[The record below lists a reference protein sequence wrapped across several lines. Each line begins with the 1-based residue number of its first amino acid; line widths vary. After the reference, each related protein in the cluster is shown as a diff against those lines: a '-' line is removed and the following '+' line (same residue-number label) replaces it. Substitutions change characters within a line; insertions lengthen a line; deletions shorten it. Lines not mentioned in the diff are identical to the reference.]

1 MGQVLRLNLPHLHSR
16 WYVLRLLG
24 RKHMSTKISEMK
36 LQAKEQ
42 HEVAFIVFAFHST
55 YSNSQYKSGLDTTI

>member
-1 MGQVLRLNLPHLHSR
+1 
-16 WYVLRLLG
+16 
-24 RKHMSTKISEMK
+24 MSTKISEMK

-55 YSNSQYKSGLDTTI
+55 YLNSKYKSGLEKTSSSTVEDMKSCLHVGMLDCTS